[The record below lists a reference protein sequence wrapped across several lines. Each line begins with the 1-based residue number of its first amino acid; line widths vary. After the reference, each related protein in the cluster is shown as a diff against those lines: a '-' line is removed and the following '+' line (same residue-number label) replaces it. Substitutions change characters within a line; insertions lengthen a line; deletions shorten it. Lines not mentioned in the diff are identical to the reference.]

1 MGLQRI
7 SQRIC
12 SGGKKTYASYLL
24 SVATVIEV
32 WRLCNWSGISDTN
45 KLYMGSWRFPG
56 IFENDFKDEWFAN
69 FQFAGNFPA
78 HNANPCP
85 LISTEILSGFPQL
98 ILKNKG
104 RPECCNH
111 NADCQ
116 AYYGLLGGLRFF
128 AGSVPPMAQPINEYR
143 WRRRVT
149 FVVGRVI
156 IVIGAMIVWGV
167 AHMVD
172 QGTPIRV
179 GLTLIGIT
187 LLFVGLGIWIL
198 HSVSRQINPRQTD
211 KIVISN

>member
-1 MGLQRI
+1 
-7 SQRIC
+7 
-12 SGGKKTYASYLL
+12 
-24 SVATVIEV
+24 
-32 WRLCNWSGISDTN
+32 
-45 KLYMGSWRFPG
+45 
-56 IFENDFKDEWFAN
+56 
-69 FQFAGNFPA
+69 
-78 HNANPCP
+78 
-85 LISTEILSGFPQL
+85 
-98 ILKNKG
+98 
-104 RPECCNH
+104 
-111 NADCQ
+111 
-116 AYYGLLGGLRFF
+116 
-128 AGSVPPMAQPINEYR
+128 MAQPINEYR